1 VSDVTDRTDAGSQ
14 ANAEAGT
21 DSNSATIRT
30 ELRRLFAEEATV
42 VVDARA
48 RATEARPPSPEEA
61 SLLAWLAT
69 RPPDDGPID
78 VVEVGADGGVGA
90 LRIVAALPAHG
101 TLTVIEAD
109 TNAHALTSE
118 AAEVGG
124 QADRVRAILGE
135 PSDVLPR
142 LADGRYGMCVLQC
155 SPARYLGLLPEVLR
169 LLAPGGILVARGVL
183 RRGEHGAALARFL
196 ESVASMDT
204 LRSVVLEEHDG
215 LLLATHVPAA
225 G

>member
-1 VSDVTDRTDAGSQ
+1 MTDKTDARS
-14 ANAEAGT
+14 EAGV
-21 DSNSATIRT
+21 DAASATIRE

-42 VVDARA
+42 VVDART
-48 RATEARPPSPEEA
+48 RAGEARPPSPEEA

-69 RPPDDGPID
+69 RPPFDGPVD

-90 LRIVAALPAHG
+90 LRIVAALPSHA

-124 QADRVRAILGE
+124 QSDRVRAILGE
-135 PSDVLPR
+135 PADVLPR

-169 LLAPGGILVARGVL
+169 LLAPGGVLVARGVL

-196 ESVASMDT
+196 EIVAGMTS
-204 LRSVVLEEHDG
+204 LRCVVLEEHDG
-215 LLLATHVPAA
+215 LLLATRMPTA

>member
-1 VSDVTDRTDAGSQ
+1 MTNRTDAGSG
-14 ANAEAGT
+14 AEPEAGADT
-21 DSNSATIRT
+21 TSATIRE

-42 VVDARA
+42 VVDART
-48 RATEARPPSPEEA
+48 RASEARPPSPEEA

-69 RPPDDGPID
+69 RAPLVGPVD

-90 LRIVAALPAHG
+90 LRIVAALPPDA
-101 TLTVIEAD
+101 TLTVIEPD

-124 QADRVRAILGE
+124 QSDRVRAILGE
-135 PSDVLPR
+135 PADVLPR

-155 SPARYLGLLPEVLR
+155 SPARYQGLLPEVLR

-183 RRGEHGAALARFL
+183 RRGEHGVALARFL
-196 ESVASMDT
+196 ETVAGMAS
-204 LRSVVLEEHDG
+204 LRTVVLEEHDG
-215 LLLATHVPAA
+215 LLLATRLPTVD
-225 G
+225 